1 MRLDETARAEY
12 LEKVK
17 GCSVCTSPYHA
28 EADCNSMWQKCGSLL
43 SGDTKCQARHN
54 RVLHGANSSY
64 VINNLV
70 QINNVSKGPEEHIEP
85 RPVLLFIQT
94 ILLRGKFRTSLL
106 YDSGS
111 NYSLFPGVPKGALER
126 PTDPVGIL
134 LGMDC
139 ADLMPT
145 GPDNHTGGRQGNLV
159 CMETVI
165 GGQGFIL
172 GGSHPL
178 IHGTDADMDPL
189 VNAYKQAK
197 KVDPPLPS
205 TV

>member
-1 MRLDETARAEY
+1 MTVATKEPEFVET
-12 LEKVK
+12 KVYEMILP
-17 GCSVCTSPYHA
+17 V
-28 EADCNSMWQKCGSLL
+28 
-43 SGDTKCQARHN
+43 
-54 RVLHGANSSY
+54 
-64 VINNLV
+64 
-70 QINNVSKGPEEHIEP
+70 VS
-85 RPVLLFIQT
+85 
-94 ILLRGKFRTSLL
+94 RGKEWHKKVYLYEVPSQITS
-106 YDSGS
+106 DPQQVDITAA
-111 NYSLFPGVPKGALER
+111 YSLFPGVPKGALER